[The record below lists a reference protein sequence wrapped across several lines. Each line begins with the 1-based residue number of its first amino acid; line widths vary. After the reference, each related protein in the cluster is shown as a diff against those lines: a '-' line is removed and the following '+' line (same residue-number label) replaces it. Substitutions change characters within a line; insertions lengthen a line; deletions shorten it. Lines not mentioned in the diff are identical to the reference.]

1 MMIKIM
7 EIMFQL
13 FILNN
18 IPVLLNLI
26 SVLYL
31 II

>member
-1 MMIKIM
+1 MMIEIM

-26 SVLYL
+26 SVLHL